1 MEDVL
6 RSCCAGLDIH
16 QKVIVACVIR
26 SVEGKKRPEKFFG
39 SFDTTTRGLFALS
52 DWLTSYEVTHIS
64 MESTGVYWK
73 CVWRILQNH
82 FELQLANPRHIK
94 NIPGKKTDMKDAEWI
109 ARLTRLG
116 VVPTSFVPPEPIQE
130 LRDLTRYRKHLVEDL
145 NREKNRGHMVL
156 QNAGIKLS
164 SVIKDIYGKSG
175 RALLYALI
183 DNKEIHEELIRSCVY
198 TTLRRKVPQLL
209 EALEGFMT
217 SHYRKMLS
225 LHLAQI
231 EYLENQIQEVEETI
245 NDYLVPYEEYV
256 KRLEEIPGINRKT
269 AAVILAEV
277 GIDMSV
283 FPSAGHLA
291 SWAGACPGN
300 NQSAGKTRSK
310 RVGKGNAYLKKV
322 LAQGALAVSQGKPNR
337 IQAFFFR
344 VRKNAGHKKAVI
356 ATVHLLLK
364 IIYRMFS
371 DQSHYNELGEAYLQ
385 SKKTL

>member
-245 NDYLVPYEEYV
+245 NDYFVPYEEYV